1 MSKRYFVADT
11 VTDDG
16 KYRVLQEDTETGEP
30 FGVQDFDTLEEAQRV
45 ADGLQEAIDNV
56 LSERTTGDLPEL
68 PLPVEDNTEA
78 ANDDKYKDTLQD
90 LKNETSQD

>member
-11 VTDDG
+11 ITDDG

-30 FGVQDFDTLEEAQRV
+30 FGVQDFDNLEEAQNV
-45 ADGLQEAIDNV
+45 AEGLQKAITNV
-56 LSERTTGDLPEL
+56 LSERITGDLPDL
-68 PLPVEDNTEA
+68 PISVEENTDVV
-78 ANDDKYKDTLQD
+78 NDDKYKDTLQD

>member
-1 MSKRYFVADT
+1 MSKRYFVDDV
-11 VTDDG
+11 VTNEG
-16 KYRVLQEDTETGEP
+16 KFRVLQVDTETNEP

-68 PLPVEDNTEA
+68 PVSIGDSSNTA
-78 ANDDKYKDTLQD
+78 DDSEFKDTPQD
-90 LKNETSQD
+90 LKDETSQE

>member
-11 VTDDG
+11 ITDDG

-30 FGVQDFDTLEEAQRV
+30 FGVQDFDTLEEAQNV
-45 ADGLQEAIDNV
+45 AEGLQKAITNV
-56 LSERTTGDLPEL
+56 LSERITGDLPDL
-68 PLPVEDNTEA
+68 PISVEENTDVV
-78 ANDDKYKDTLQD
+78 NDDKYKDTLQD